1 MAYQAKRKK
10 QFVEDFELVNED
22 GTVAHTLHVFLDA
35 DDMVGKINRKYAEL
49 TKTLAETTEI
59 KRQTESGEVEA
70 DCFEKLGTAVVNL
83 FEAVFGREDTATIVQ
98 FYDNR
103 YIEMCREVTP
113 FITQVVIPQ
122 CIKIKQEN
130 QQSILQSYNRKQ
142 RRTFLKKVK

>member
-1 MAYQAKRKK
+1 MTYQAKRRK
-10 QFVEDFELVNED
+10 QFVEDFELMNED
-22 GTVAHTLHVFLDA
+22 GTIAHTLHVSLDA
-35 DDMVGKINRKYAEL
+35 DDMAGKINRKYAEL

-59 KRQTESGEVEA
+59 KRQSESGEVAA
-70 DCFEKLGTAVVNL
+70 DCYERLGTAVVNL
-83 FEAVFGREDTATIVQ
+83 FEAVFGLEDTETIVQ
-98 FYDNR
+98 FYNNR

-142 RRTFLKKVK
+142 KRVFLKKVK

>member
-22 GTVAHTLHVFLDA
+22 GTVAHTLHVSLDA

>member
-1 MAYQAKRKK
+1 MAYQARRKK

-22 GTVAHTLHVFLDA
+22 GTVAHTLHVSLDA
-35 DDMVGKINRKYAEL
+35 DNMVGKINRKYAEL

-59 KRQTESGEVEA
+59 KRQTESGEVDA
-70 DCFEKLGTAVVNL
+70 DCFERLGAAVVNL

-103 YIEMCREVTP
+103 YIEMGREVTP

-142 RRTFLKKVK
+142 RRTLKKVK

>member
-1 MAYQAKRKK
+1 MAYQARRKK

-22 GTVAHTLHVFLDA
+22 GTVAHTLHVSLDA
-35 DDMVGKINRKYAEL
+35 DNMVGKLNRKYAEL

-59 KRQTESGEVEA
+59 KRQTESGEVDA
-70 DCFEKLGTAVVNL
+70 DCFERLGAAVVNL

-142 RRTFLKKVK
+142 RRTLKKVK

>member
-1 MAYQAKRKK
+1 MAYQARRKK

-22 GTVAHTLHVFLDA
+22 GTVAHTLHVSLDA
-35 DDMVGKINRKYAEL
+35 DNMVGKINRKYAEL

-59 KRQTESGEVEA
+59 KRQTESGEVDA
-70 DCFEKLGTAVVNL
+70 DCFERLGAAVVNL

-142 RRTFLKKVK
+142 RRTLKKVK

>member
-1 MAYQAKRKK
+1 
-10 QFVEDFELVNED
+10 
-22 GTVAHTLHVFLDA
+22 
-35 DDMVGKINRKYAEL
+35 MVGKINRKYAEL

-59 KRQTESGEVEA
+59 KRQSESGEVAA
-70 DCFEKLGTAVVNL
+70 DCYERLGTTVVNL
-83 FEAVFGREDTATIVQ
+83 FEAVFGLEDTETIVQ
-98 FYDNR
+98 FYNNR

-142 RRTFLKKVK
+142 RGTFFKKVK

>member
-1 MAYQAKRKK
+1 MAYQAKRRK
-10 QFVEDFELVNED
+10 QFAEDFELMNED
-22 GTVAHTLHVFLDA
+22 GTIAHTLHVALDA

-59 KRQTESGEVEA
+59 KRQTESGKVAE

-83 FEAVFGREDTATIVQ
+83 FEAVFGREDTEIIVQ

-103 YIEMCREVTP
+103 YIEMCKEVTP

-142 RRTFLKKVK
+142 RRAFLKKVK